1 MENEM
6 GSIVL
11 NMLKNMDVGVRK
23 TCKKRV
29 TVVNAWRAKW
39 ENNISDSMLEN
50 VFGSGKCIDDNSM
63 T

>member
-1 MENEM
+1 MISFLMENEM

-29 TVVNAWRAKW
+29 TVVNA
-39 ENNISDSMLEN
+39 
-50 VFGSGKCIDDNSM
+50 
-63 T
+63 